1 MTHSEFRKLDWKFIY
16 HISMM
21 SEHITRHQ
29 ATFNG
34 SIITWDEVQPMRN
47 DEPYGILKIYIT
59 YKGTEYK
66 SIESFIKAMEE
77 TRCQG

>member
-1 MTHSEFRKLDWKFIY
+1 MITKEECKRALDCAVERGK
-16 HISMM
+16 
-21 SEHITRHQ
+21 
-29 ATFNG
+29 
-34 SIITWDEVQPMRN
+34 VQPMRN